1 MRNRRKFEYI
11 GGSRTEEENSG
22 HKNKEKVVPLYIYE
36 INPIL
41 SKVILPE
48 EAHLLA
54 TILKFKTSYWRQTQF
69 RKVQKEW
76 DKVLVKKG
84 VFLTGFIPRIRN
96 YCQSNSI
103 PFLFTPSSE
112 VSEAPVSYGKIG
124 NIHIPGGLKLKPD
137 QIEAIDNALHQKR
150 GVIHHPTGS
159 GKTIIF
165 LSFISLFP
173 KSKVLIIVNTQDL
186 LYQTATKAD
195 EFFPGEVGTI
205 GMGVFDPRRVTVATV
220 QTLSRLDDDVLQ
232 KFVDF
237 DIVIVDEA
245 HHLSKFAPPFD
256 KGKGG
261 TYSRVLSAIPAPIR
275 LGFTATLPY
284 TEEAKM
290 ALEGYLG
297 PVISTKKISEVERLA
312 KIKIVLKKLPLT
324 LTAREAKGYQDVY
337 KYGVT
342 FNSRRHKMV
351 LQVASELVESGRTAL
366 ILVTQVQHGENIL
379 SMATR
384 TFPHLRI
391 EYVHGMVLGSARNQI
406 KKDLNSGNL
415 DVVIADAVWK
425 EGVDIPTLGAIIN
438 ASGGKSEILTLQ
450 SLGRGL
456 RTVPGIKEDVILVD
470 FFDPSHRYLI
480 EHFGQRITLY
490 FDEGWM

>member
-1 MRNRRKFEYI
+1 M
-11 GGSRTEEENSG
+11 
-22 HKNKEKVVPLYIYE
+22 HIYE
-36 INPIL
+36 INPVF
-41 SKVILPE
+41 SKVTTSE
-48 EAHLLA
+48 ESHLLA
-54 TILKFKTSYWRQTQF
+54 GILKFKTSYWRQTQF
-69 RKVQKEW
+69 RKIQKDW
-76 DKVLVKKG
+76 DRVLIKKG
-84 VFLTGFIPRIRN
+84 MFLTGFAPRIYE
-96 YCQSNSI
+96 YCQSRGI
-103 PFLFTPSSE
+103 PFRFDFSPE
-112 VSEAPVSYGKIG
+112 RREAPVLVGKIEDIQVPG
-124 NIHIPGGLKLKPD
+124 NLKLKPD
-137 QIEAIDNALHQKR
+137 QIEAINNAVDYQR

-173 KSKVLIIVNTQDL
+173 KSKILIIVNTQDL
-186 LYQTATKAD
+186 LFQTADKAR
-195 EFFPGEVGTI
+195 EFFPGEVGIIGAGVDNPNRITI
-205 GMGVFDPRRVTVATV
+205 ATI
-220 QTLSRLDDDVLQ
+220 QTLSKTIEEELDWY
-232 KFVDF
+232 KSI

-256 KGKGG
+256 KGDGG
-261 TYSRVLSAIPAPIR
+261 TYARVLSVIHASIR

-284 TEEAKM
+284 TDEAKM
-290 ALEGYLG
+290 ALEGYIG
-297 PVISTKKISEVERLA
+297 PVISTKKISELDRLA
-312 KIKIVLKKLPLT
+312 KIKIMLKKLPVT
-324 LTAREAKGYQDVY
+324 QSAKDAKNYPDVY

-351 LQVASELVESGRTAL
+351 LQMTNELVESGRTVL

-379 SMATR
+379 SMANR

-391 EYVHGMVLGSARNQI
+391 EYVHGLVASSVRNQT

-415 DVVIADAVWK
+415 DAVIADAVWK

-480 EHFGQRITLY
+480 EHFGQRLTLY